1 MNRDILIKVS
11 AMLVLAST
19 YVLVGCGSSDSGSG
33 AGSTAPA
40 VEKASGGETVVLDPP
55 DSEGVDWPKVL
66 LFCRGEDL
74 YAVTEQFYITSGAG
88 AGGGVSVVKN
98 GCPDGLPS

>member
-1 MNRDILIKVS
+1 MNRDIMMKVS
-11 AMLVLAST
+11 AMLLLAST

-33 AGSTAPA
+33 AVSTGPA
-40 VEKASGGETVVLDPP
+40 VEEAGGGETIVLDPP
-55 DSEGVDWPKVL
+55 DSDGADWPKVL

-74 YAVTEQFYITSGAG
+74 YAVTEQFYISGGAG